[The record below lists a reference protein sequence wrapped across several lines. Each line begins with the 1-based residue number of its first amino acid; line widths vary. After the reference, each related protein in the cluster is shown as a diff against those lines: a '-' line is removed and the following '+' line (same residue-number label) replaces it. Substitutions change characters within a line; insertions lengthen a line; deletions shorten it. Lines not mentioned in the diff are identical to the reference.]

1 MTTSTAEPT
10 RAAHATNLP
19 APLPADWRPIAEFA
33 KPADAATLEL
43 VADHLRARNFDAV
56 IVDDADQARDEV
68 LSRLP
73 EGVEVHSAKSR
84 TLEEIGVFGE
94 LMGSDRWNML
104 RRRTMAMDRRTQM
117 DEIRR
122 LTAAPD
128 WMVGSVQAVTQDG
141 EMVVASA
148 SGSQI
153 GPYAGSSAHLILV
166 VGSQKIVP
174 DLAAALRRVTEHVQ
188 PYEDLRLR
196 EQLGVGTMAA
206 RILLMEGDFRPGR
219 TTVILVRQPVG
230 I

>member
-1 MTTSTAEPT
+1 MTTLTAQTT
-10 RAAHATNLP
+10 RTSQGPNHP
-19 APLPADWRPIAEFA
+19 APLPADWHPIAEFTG
-33 KPADAATLEL
+33 PADPAALEL
-43 VADHLRARNFDAV
+43 VADRLRARNFEAV
-56 IVDDADQARDEV
+56 IVDDADQARAEV
-68 LSRLP
+68 LGRIP
-73 EGVEVHSAKSR
+73 DGAEVHSAKSR

-94 LMGSDRWNML
+94 LMGSERWNML
-104 RRRTMAMDRRTQM
+104 RRKTMAMDRRTQM
-117 DEIRR
+117 DEIRKM
-122 LTAAPD
+122 TATPE
-128 WMVGSVQAVTQDG
+128 WMLGSVQAVTQDG

-153 GPYAGSSAHLILV
+153 GPYSGASAHLILV

-196 EQLGVGTMAA
+196 EQLGVGTVAA
-206 RILLMEGDFRPGR
+206 RILLMERDFRPGR